1 MTNNIDPELRR
12 LPVYLVLDC
21 SASMNGSPIEAVKEG
36 VKMLLRDL
44 SREPWSQG
52 MVWISI
58 ITFSNTA
65 EQIIPLTE
73 ITKIS
78 EVNLVASGMTALGHA
93 LKVLTECIDRD
104 IRKRTPEQ
112 RGDYKPVI
120 YLLTDGHP
128 TDSGWEQNAQ
138 ELRKRKI
145 ESMVACAAGPGADEG
160 NLKKVTDTV
169 IRLQDASP
177 ESLRAFIRWVSQSV
191 LVKSRS
197 AGISQANVEEPA
209 LFEGAQFVGHD
220 AGIPDLGSGNS
231 LRPNNSSL
239 TL

>member
-1 MTNNIDPELRR
+1 MTSHIDPELRR

-21 SASMNGSPIEAVKEG
+21 SASMSGPPIEAVKEG
-36 VKMLLRDL
+36 VKILLRDL

-73 ITKIS
+73 ITRIT
-78 EVNLVASGMTALGHA
+78 EVNLVASGMTALGLA
-93 LKVLTECIDRD
+93 LNKLVECLDKD
-104 IRKRTPEQ
+104 IRKRSPEQ

-128 TDSGWEQNAQ
+128 TDSGWEQAAQ
-138 ELRKRKI
+138 ALRQRSI
-145 ESMVACAAGPGADEG
+145 ESFVACAAGTDADEST
-160 NLKKVTDTV
+160 LMKVTETV
-169 IRLQDASP
+169 IRLQDTSP

-197 AGISQANVEEPA
+197 AGLSQAKEEEPA
-209 LFEGAQFVGHD
+209 LFEGAEFIDNNDGGHF
-220 AGIPDLGSGNS
+220 LG
-231 LRPNNSSL
+231 PNNASS